1 MFLFL
6 LTTSCTKVDYDL
18 NPFTTVLNH
27 VIKGEIN
34 GKKEKG
40 PIIPGEKNDFDHG
53 TISLKINFPFTSGR
67 FNSIESILNL
77 FFPIIISW

>member
-1 MFLFL
+1 MQLTNVQLTFFLMFLFL

-34 GKKEKG
+34 GKKEKSTH
-40 PIIPGEKNDFDHG
+40 N
-53 TISLKINFPFTSGR
+53 
-67 FNSIESILNL
+67 
-77 FFPIIISW
+77 